1 MWKGPIR
8 RRKNN
13 KKKKSRT
20 GPLSDS
26 PSVACDEESL
36 IDMIQ
41 VTSYFLFLSERV
53 KLVLS
58 GKAPRALNENKSATF
73 AITWKHMTYSLSVYS
88 DGSCTSAQKTQK
100 AFHSPFPDLKRLED
114 PFHLSY
120 QTSPSQ
126 ILLKENN
133 IIHEAQ

>member
-1 MWKGPIR
+1 MKDVKLHISILNTY
-8 RRKNN
+8 KAFQINN
-13 KKKKSRT
+13 YVKRAHTKAEKQLKKSRT

-73 AITWKHMTYSLSVYS
+73 AIT
-88 DGSCTSAQKTQK
+88 
-100 AFHSPFPDLKRLED
+100 
-114 PFHLSY
+114 
-120 QTSPSQ
+120 
-126 ILLKENN
+126 
-133 IIHEAQ
+133 